1 MEIRKEILDILT
13 KDAKIANRHIAAMLG
28 IEEAKVAEEIKAMED
43 GGIIL
48 RYSAVL
54 NTEAMGDLAPA
65 EAFIEL
71 KVSPERDFGYNDIAR
86 RVYKFPEVTAVYLN
100 SGRCDLIVKVEAKTM
115 KAISQFVWEKLS
127 VLEGVT
133 STETLFIMRKYKEN
147 GEILVEDEKE
157 ERLVVTP

>member
-43 GGIIL
+43 EGIIL

-54 NTEAMGDLAPA
+54 NTEVMGDLAPA

-86 RVYKFPEVTAVYLN
+86 RVYKFPEVTA
-100 SGRCDLIVKVEAKTM
+100 DLIVKVEAKTM